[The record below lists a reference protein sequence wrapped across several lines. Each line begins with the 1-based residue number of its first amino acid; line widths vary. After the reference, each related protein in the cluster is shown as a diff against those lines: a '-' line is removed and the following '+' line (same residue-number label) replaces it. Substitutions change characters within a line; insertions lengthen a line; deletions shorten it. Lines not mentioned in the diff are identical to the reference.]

1 MATALCPAPTGAPSA
16 HRPQIADILRD
27 HGFDVCHTRQQG
39 RAVADILAC
48 RTGALGGHLEKCPC
62 CAYARSVFRSCC
74 NRHCP
79 QCQVLK
85 QARWADAQE
94 SRLLPVVHFQV
105 VFTVADRPL
114 RLFFR
119 KAPRR
124 CLTLLFRAVA
134 ESLAEVAASK
144 LGIDMGFTAVLHT
157 WTQTLSH
164 FHPHVHCLVPAG
176 GLSLD
181 GERWVGTPPHF
192 FLPVAVLA
200 EVFRGKLL
208 SWLEQALRAGEICID
223 LQEGLHLL
231 RLAAGKRWKVY
242 VKAPLAGPGHVV
254 RYLSRYVHR
263 IAIANS
269 RIVSYDGQTVV
280 FRYKDR
286 KDGKIKKRSLS
297 GSDFARAF
305 LEHVLPEAFVRIRH
319 FGLHA
324 SRRRK
329 DLARC
334 RQLLGAPPVPTP
346 QKEAWADAFRR
357 LLGTDPLLCPKCG
370 KADMVIVKVLE
381 PLSP

>member
-1 MATALCPAPTGAPSA
+1 
-16 HRPQIADILRD
+16 
-27 HGFDVCHTRQQG
+27 
-39 RAVADILAC
+39 
-48 RTGALGGHLEKCPC
+48 
-62 CAYARSVFRSCC
+62 
-74 NRHCP
+74 
-79 QCQVLK
+79 VLK

-94 SRLLPVVHFQV
+94 ARLLPVVHFQV

-114 RLFFR
+114 EPFFR

-134 ESLAEVAASK
+134 ETLSEVAASN
-144 LGIDMGFTAVLHT
+144 LGIDLGFTAVLHT
-157 WTQTLSH
+157 WTQALTH
-164 FHPHVHCLVPAG
+164 YHPHVHCIVPAG

-181 GERWVGTPPHF
+181 GERWIGTPPHF
-192 FLPVAVLA
+192 FLRVEALSD
-200 EVFRGKLL
+200 VFRGKLL
-208 SWLEQALRAGEICID
+208 SWLEQALREREIPID
-223 LQEGLHLL
+223 LQKGLHLL

-242 VKAPLAGPGHVV
+242 VKAPLAGPQHVV

-269 RIVSYDGQTVV
+269 RIVSYDGETVV

-286 KDGKIKKRSLS
+286 KAGKVKVRSLR
-297 GSDFARAF
+297 GAEFARAF

-334 RQLLGAPPVPTP
+334 RELIGAPPVPKSE
-346 QKEAWADAFRR
+346 KETWVDAFRR
-357 LLGTDPLLCPKCG
+357 LLGSDPLLCPKCG
-370 KADMVIVKVLE
+370 KADMVVVQILE
-381 PLSP
+381 PISP